1 MMHSIKPFLCL
12 GFPKTTRLSPA
23 ISPLVWSDVYFCT
36 RQKELDT
43 RFDFM
48 FLSIK
53 SFINYI
59 PNQTPS
65 PSIIFNFIFYHSHI
79 TFSQLQHVKK
89 APHYEASSI
98 VQNLYDITEKV
109 LSVLRCLVDMYRL
122 EDLRQNTS
130 ALRHRYIPNYIQSS
144 PTW

>member
-89 APHYEASSI
+89 PR
-98 VQNLYDITEKV
+98 ITRLVPLFKIFMIQ
-109 LSVLRCLVDMYRL
+109 LRKFFRFYA
-122 EDLRQNTS
+122 
-130 ALRHRYIPNYIQSS
+130 ALWICIDWKICVRIHPL
-144 PTW
+144 